1 MKSSAIVSRLVYDRD
16 EFVLGNF
23 RYTCIA
29 YIYVPCILPLQFQ
42 DIFRI
47 YSGYFFYLLYCNI
60 KLLHDI
66 SIENMVFFFNVFSN
80 KLTSK

>member
-23 RYTCIA
+23 RYTFIA

-47 YSGYFFYLLYCNI
+47 IFFILCI
-60 KLLHDI
+60 VI
-66 SIENMVFFFNVFSN
+66 SSYYMTFQLRTCFFFNVFSS
-80 KLTSK
+80 KLTLK

>member
-23 RYTCIA
+23 RYTFIA
-29 YIYVPCILPLQFQ
+29 YIYICSMHIASSVSGYIQ
-42 DIFRI
+42 DIF
-47 YSGYFFYLLYCNI
+47 FYPLYCNI

-66 SIENMVFFFNVFSN
+66 SIENMFFFFLMFLVIS
-80 KLTSK
+80 